1 MRMGGKKY
9 FILGI
14 LLVLMLLCVACG
26 KKEPTLQSEQST
38 EESKLL
44 TMAVFQSVERFNRSD
59 LGKWVTQYNE
69 TQSDVIIEVVNY
81 LEKYPDMQDALNQI
95 KIEINAGKGPD
106 MINFGSN
113 YSPLDASCGMLTDL
127 NELIQQDATYPKQE
141 LYRNVMDAFG
151 VGDGLYVLVPA
162 FHISTFATVREEL
175 AGKDRVSVQE
185 LVEIYKSLEEGVILF
200 PGETKS
206 AVFGML
212 CYGGLQNYIDW
223 DKGTCTFDSES
234 FRELLVFA
242 DSFPLELNISE
253 DYSAKKIF
261 EEGKALLFP
270 TTISNV
276 YGITYT
282 RLLYGEI
289 PAYIGYPFDEG
300 NGNLAGIEEI
310 AIGISAT
317 SKEKE
322 AAWSFMKTLLGKE
335 FQDGLQKGLPVR
347 KSSLEDKLT
356 QALEAELDG
365 NGEKVPKDYLI
376 FDGEDPVEIYE
387 ISMEDAEELRKI
399 IEKVQYNDTMD
410 LTLYNIL
417 LEEAEYLFHKNRD
430 VENVAD
436 VIQNRAGIYISEGK

>member
-1 MRMGGKKY
+1 MRMGGKKG

-14 LLVLMLLCVACG
+14 LLVLMVLCGACG
-26 KKEPTLQSEQST
+26 KKEPTLQSEQIT
-38 EESKLL
+38 EEPKVL
-44 TMAVFQSVERFNRSD
+44 TMAIFQAVDRFNRSD
-59 LGKWVTQYNE
+59 LGKWVIQYNE

-81 LEKYPDMQDALNQI
+81 LEKYPDMKDALNQI

-106 MINFGSN
+106 MINFGAN

-127 NELIQQDATYPKQE
+127 NELIQQDTAYPKQE
-141 LYRNVMDAFG
+141 LYQNVMDAFQ
-151 VGDGLYVLVPA
+151 VGDGLYVLVPG
-162 FHISTFATVREEL
+162 FRISTFASVREEL
-175 AGKDRVSVQE
+175 AGKDRVSVKE

-242 DSFPLELNISE
+242 NSFPLNLNISE
-253 DYSAKKIF
+253 DYSAKKVF

-270 TTISNV
+270 TSISNV
-276 YGITYT
+276 YGLTST
-282 RLLYGEI
+282 RMLYGKI
-289 PAYIGYPFDEG
+289 PTYIGYPFDEG
-300 NGNLAGIEEI
+300 NGNLAGIEGI

-322 AAWSFMKTLLGKE
+322 AAWSFMKTLLDKE
-335 FQDGLQKGLPVR
+335 FQDGLEKGLPVR
-347 KSSLEDKLT
+347 KASLEDKLT

-387 ISMEDAEELRKI
+387 ISTEDAEALRKI
-399 IEKVQYNDTMD
+399 IEKVQYNDTLD
-410 LTLYNIL
+410 NTLYNIL

-430 VENVAD
+430 VEDVAD
-436 VIQNRAGIYISEGK
+436 VIQNRASIYISEGK